1 MFEFLVKV
9 FVAIFIPKKKRTQVK
24 RLLLG
29 GLKNYIRVKKKA
41 KSVGKDLAVS
51 REEVTVNKNTIIG
64 DNCRFNGLR
73 IFGNGNVTIGNNVV
87 IATDAVIL
95 TGNHNYEG
103 DEIPYDDGYNPRPVI
118 IEDFVWIGVRVT
130 ILPGTKIG
138 EGAIIQAGSVVH
150 GEIPPYSIAGGN
162 PAKVFKMRNV
172 EHFKKLK
179 AEGKIHSFK

>member
-1 MFEFLVKV
+1 MFEIIVKV
-9 FVAIFIPKKKRTQVK
+9 FVTIFIPKKYKTSVK
-24 RLLLG
+24 RMLLG

-41 KSVGKDLAVS
+41 ISVGKGLAVG
-51 REEVTVNKNTIIG
+51 RDEVTVNKNTIIG
-64 DNCRFNGLR
+64 NNCRLNGLR
-73 IFGNGNVTIGNNVV
+73 IFGSGKVTIGDNVV

-103 DEIPYDDGYNPRPVI
+103 EEIPYDNGYNPRPVI
-118 IEDFVWIGVRVT
+118 IEDFVWMGVRVT
-130 ILPGTKIG
+130 LLPGTKIG

-162 PAKVFKMRNV
+162 PAKVFKMRDV

-179 AEGKIHSFK
+179 AEGKIHIFK